1 MKFSRRCAHAALVTL
16 LASVI
21 FAAGADAQVIRQTYI
36 GVGHSD
42 GWTALFGFQ
51 FLKELSEP
59 DPDARVIEAQPS
71 LIATAAGGVRTNPD
85 DLTAQFALGVI
96 FPTDG
101 AIAYW
106 GPVGLGSLSPIGGG
120 GGVRLGA
127 GFGAGLAWLTAGVMK
142 LDGRGGA
149 SAHVNVDLTTAFLCD
164 ITQIC

>member
-1 MKFSRRCAHAALVTL
+1 MNHSRRPAQAALVAL
-16 LASVI
+16 LTSVL
-21 FAAGADAQVIRQTYI
+21 FAAGTDAQVIRQTYA

-42 GWTALFGFQ
+42 GWTALFGFE
-51 FLKELSEP
+51 FLKELSADE
-59 DPDARVIEAQPS
+59 DARVIEAAPS
-71 LIATAAGGVRTNPD
+71 LVGYAAGGVRTNPD
-85 DLTAQFALGVI
+85 DLTAQFAFGVV

-142 LDGRGGA
+142 LEGRDGV
-149 SAHVNVDLTTAFLCD
+149 SAHVNLDLTTAFLCD

>member
-1 MKFSRRCAHAALVTL
+1 MNYPRRPAHTTLVALV
-16 LASVI
+16 ASVI

-36 GVGHSD
+36 GVGYSD

-51 FLKELSEP
+51 FLKELSADE
-59 DPDARVIEAQPS
+59 DARVVEAAPS
-71 LIATAAGGVRTNPD
+71 LIGYAAGGVRTNPD
-85 DLTAQFALGVI
+85 DLTAQFAFGVV

-101 AIAYW
+101 AIPYW
-106 GPVGLGSLSPIGGG
+106 GPVALGSLSPIGGG
-120 GGVRLGA
+120 VGVRLGA

-142 LDGRGGA
+142 LDERGGA